1 MSENKNELARKLG
14 LGAVIALGVGTTV
27 GSGIFSSLSEVA
39 NAAGSSLFLVLAFII
54 GGLLQIPSNFVYSEL
69 ASAYPEDGGQYVYFR
84 EAGSRPL
91 AFLCGWISFWATDPP
106 SISIMALAIVNYL
119 AFFVPIHGFVLKL
132 VAVVFVLIFMG
143 VHIRSVEGGG
153 KFQTIITALKIL
165 PFALVIGIGLFNLQ
179 GDILLSSA
187 PLEGYA
193 KTGIAALIAGV
204 ATTTW
209 SYDGMGAAC
218 YMSGE
223 IKNPKK
229 NMPLGLIL
237 TAVIVLALYAGL
249 TFVASG
255 ILSIDEMATSDAP
268 IALLASKLPVF
279 VENAAEFLT
288 TGNKKFTNKSVVIIS
303 SVSGNTK
310 EMVELVDRVHEKGAK
325 VFSFID
331 NPGTTL
337 TQPDKQ
343 DYLIVYPMNEQLKFY
358 MVANYLMYKNGE
370 FDDYDRYNKE
380 MEANLA
386 DVLAQVE
393 KDSDEWA
400 YEYAKNKVA
409 FWKEHKDL
417 PHYFIGSGNQYG
429 ATYSYAMCYWEEQM
443 WIRTKSISCQEFF
456 HGMQE
461 IIVEDTP
468 VTLFMGEDE
477 QRPLAER
484 VAKFLP
490 RVNANYTI
498 IDTKEH
504 ELKGISPEFR
514 GTISHLV
521 MHGVNNRVDA
531 YMELFLRHPLS
542 IRRYYRQFDY

>member
-1 MSENKNELARKLG
+1 MRG
-14 LGAVIALGVGTTV
+14 
-27 GSGIFSSLSEVA
+27 
-39 NAAGSSLFLVLAFII
+39 
-54 GGLLQIPSNFVYSEL
+54 
-69 ASAYPEDGGQYVYFR
+69 R
-84 EAGSRPL
+84 
-91 AFLCGWISFWATDPP
+91 
-106 SISIMALAIVNYL
+106 
-119 AFFVPIHGFVLKL
+119 
-132 VAVVFVLIFMG
+132 
-143 VHIRSVEGGG
+143 
-153 KFQTIITALKIL
+153 
-165 PFALVIGIGLFNLQ
+165 
-179 GDILLSSA
+179 
-187 PLEGYA
+187 
-193 KTGIAALIAGV
+193 
-204 ATTTW
+204 
-209 SYDGMGAAC
+209 
-218 YMSGE
+218 
-223 IKNPKK
+223 
-229 NMPLGLIL
+229 
-237 TAVIVLALYAGL
+237 
-249 TFVASG
+249 
-255 ILSIDEMATSDAP
+255 
-268 IALLASKLPVF
+268 SKLPVF

-393 KDSDEWA
+393 KDS
-400 YEYAKNKVA
+400 
-409 FWKEHKDL
+409 
-417 PHYFIGSGNQYG
+417 
-429 ATYSYAMCYWEEQM
+429 YAMCYWEEQM